1 MKTWKFSVASL
12 VGSGIATAREAVD
25 RRHSSSAGSRRRL
38 VRIRPPRSGK
48 RSDGNV
54 SLFHSPL
61 STPRPLFVEE
71 FFEYFTARRVDPD
84 GPGDV
89 LSQVGVDQPDRV
101 LPGGQQQRG
110 IERSDPD
117 L

>member
-1 MKTWKFSVASL
+1 MKTWKFSVTSL

-25 RRHSSSAGSRRRL
+25 RRHSSIAGSRRRL

-54 SLFHSPL
+54 SLFPMLL

-71 FFEYFTARRVDPD
+71 LFEHFAARRVDPD

-89 LSQVGVDQPDRV
+89 FSEIGIDQPDRV
-101 LPGGQQQRG
+101 LADGQQQRR
-110 IERSDPD
+110 IERSDS
-117 L
+117 